1 MSQQEMQSFWGSWC
15 YLCNEAIPLIIVSF
29 LASIVSFF
37 QRHFNVEPFSFSVFL
52 TGLFC
57 DVVFGTITGLAA
69 IGAGFPRFIAWFVAG
84 MSVNVGLRRIE
95 KYATQWFEQ
104 KYKVGEYAGKK
115 EDTNNDTNANG

>member
-1 MSQQEMQSFWGSWC
+1 MSQQEVQSFWGSWC
-15 YLCNEAIPLIIVSF
+15 FVCNEAIPLVFVSF

-57 DVVFGTITGLAA
+57 DIVFGTITGLAA

-84 MSVNVGLRRIE
+84 MAVNVGLRRIE

-104 KYKVGEYAGKK
+104 KYQVGKYAPKTKK
-115 EDTNNDTNANG
+115 EDKIEG